1 MHNPVLLEV
10 SNIDLYYGE
19 LHVLWDVS
27 LKVYDGE
34 VVSVIGPNGAGKT
47 SLLNAISGIHPI
59 RSGSIYYMDERI
71 DGLPPHYIVRK
82 GIVHVPEGREIFPEL
97 TVIENLLLGAYT
109 LKDHKEIE
117 RNLQKVYEL
126 FPVLKTR
133 KKQKAGT
140 LSGGEQQMLSIAR
153 GLMSNPRILL
163 VDEPSQGLSPILVSE
178 LFKTIKEINKD
189 GTTIL
194 LVEQNVHYSLA
205 LAHRAYVLENGKIVL
220 SGEGK
225 SLLHHEYVKKA
236 YLGV

>member
-1 MHNPVLLEV
+1 MHNLVLLEV
-10 SNIDLYYGE
+10 SNINLYYGE

-34 VVSVIGPNGAGKT
+34 VISVIGPNGAGKT

-71 DGLPPHYIVRK
+71 DGLPPHYRVKK

-109 LKDHKEIE
+109 LKDRKEIE
-117 RNLQKVYEL
+117 WNLEKVYKL
-126 FPVLKTR
+126 FPILKIR
-133 KKQKAGT
+133 KKQKAGS

-153 GLMSNPRILL
+153 GLMSNPRLLL
-163 VDEPSQGLSPILVSE
+163 VDEPSQGLSPIFVSE
-178 LFKTIKEINKD
+178 LYKTIEEINKE

>member
-1 MHNPVLLEV
+1 LHNPVLLEV